1 MEANPLNS
9 NPEKVV
15 RKLTTILASD
25 VVGYSKMMSADE
37 EGTLRTLRAYR
48 TIIDGLIEKHGGREF
63 NRDFPC
69 GTLQPS

>member
-37 EGTLRTLRAYR
+37 EARSEHCVPIAQLSTV
-48 TIIDGLIEKHGGREF
+48 
-63 NRDFPC
+63 
-69 GTLQPS
+69 

>member
-37 EGTLRTLRAYR
+37 EGTLLR
-48 TIIDGLIEKHGGREF
+48 
-63 NRDFPC
+63 
-69 GTLQPS
+69 

>member
-1 MEANPLNS
+1 MTRGNQFLWLPSASHRTARRMEANPLNS

-37 EGTLRTLRAYR
+37 EGTLLR
-48 TIIDGLIEKHGGREF
+48 
-63 NRDFPC
+63 
-69 GTLQPS
+69 